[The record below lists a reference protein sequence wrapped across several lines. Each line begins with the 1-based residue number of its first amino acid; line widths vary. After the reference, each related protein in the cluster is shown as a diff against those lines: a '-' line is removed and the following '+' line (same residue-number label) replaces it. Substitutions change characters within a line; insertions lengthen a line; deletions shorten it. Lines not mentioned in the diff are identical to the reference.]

1 MIPYKAIIFDWD
13 GVITDSVVVKTE
25 AYTQMFREYGPEIEK
40 RVAEY
45 HLAHG
50 GVSRFDKF
58 RYFYKEFLG
67 EKISEEK
74 VMELANEFSELVF
87 QKVVDSPFIKGAVEA
102 ICKAHEQGLLMFVIS
117 GTPTEE
123 MKLIAEKKGLSG
135 YFKEIFGSPTKKNVW
150 TEYLLEKY
158 ALKPKEVLFF
168 GDAEED
174 RFAAEVNGVDF
185 CYVTGEV
192 KVSSIYGDIPKSF
205 AVQSF

>member
-25 AYTQMFREYGPEIEK
+25 AYAQIFRKYGPEIEK

-58 RYFYKEFLG
+58 RYFHKEFLG
-67 EKISEEK
+67 EEISEEK
-74 VMELANEFSELVF
+74 VMELADEFSGLVF
-87 QKVVDSPFIKGAVEA
+87 QKVADSPFIKGAVET
-102 ICKAHEQGLLMFVIS
+102 IRKAYEQGLLLFVIS
-117 GTPTEE
+117 GTPIEE
-123 MKLIAEKKGLSG
+123 MRLIADKKCLSG
-135 YFKEIFGSPTKKNVW
+135 YFKEILGSPTRKNVW
-150 TEYLLEKY
+150 TKYLLDKY
-158 ALKPKEVLFF
+158 ALKPKEVLFL

-174 RFAAEVNGVDF
+174 RLAAEVNGVDF

-192 KVSSIYGDIPKSF
+192 RL
-205 AVQSF
+205 